1 MSTSKSE
8 ECRREFKLTALLSI
22 LGRTGLGKPLMISS
36 TVCALLGDMVVLLFV
51 CEGRGL
57 LDGNTD
63 KKLTKTDDLH

>member
-1 MSTSKSE
+1 
-8 ECRREFKLTALLSI
+8 
-22 LGRTGLGKPLMISS
+22 MISS
-36 TVCALLGDMVVLLFV
+36 TVCVLIGDMVVLLFV